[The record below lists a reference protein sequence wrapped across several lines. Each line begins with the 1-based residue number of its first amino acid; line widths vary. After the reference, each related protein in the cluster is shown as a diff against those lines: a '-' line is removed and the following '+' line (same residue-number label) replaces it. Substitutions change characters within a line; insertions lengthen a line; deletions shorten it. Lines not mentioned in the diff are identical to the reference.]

1 MGYSWCLVVLVC
13 YLVWSFCVGPL
24 GRVTIRS
31 TFLHQVPQSGADS
44 SLKSHRARAP
54 KHEHSREG
62 KTSKTTLSVLRS
74 CWPRELAAAQQGRPR
89 RRRPG

>member
-24 GRVTIRS
+24 GRVTINLPTSS
-31 TFLHQVPQSGADS
+31 TLVRCRLISEVTP
-44 SLKSHRARAP
+44 RAP

>member
-24 GRVTIRS
+24 GRVTINLPTSS
-31 TFLHQVPQSGADS
+31 TSVCADS